1 MNHDV
6 HSPFIPIVLFI
17 KAITFAETMYTLS
30 EPDLRHHHFGHTLGK
45 LDILGH
51 VHFHEL
57 LRIECVGQSY
67 GGFTYK
73 DMWYRWPWYVFMLLR
88 SSPFEEECSLCRTH
102 EQVSLTQLRLRVRG
116 LESDNF
122 RLCIIGNHICTIR
135 SCC

>member
-1 MNHDV
+1 MN
-6 HSPFIPIVLFI
+6 
-17 KAITFAETMYTLS
+17 TLS
-30 EPDLRHHHFGHTLGK
+30 DPDLRHHHFGHTLGK

-67 GGFTYK
+67 GGYTYK

-102 EQVSLTQLRLRVRG
+102 EQVSLTQLRIRVRG
-116 LESDNF
+116 LESDN
-122 RLCIIGNHICTIR
+122 LGCVSSIITFVRFVVIVNKKIHNSKRTLYHYTL
-135 SCC
+135 SH